1 MLRERTAPGGARDAG
16 SSPAGMG
23 AMIREWSGWTSAVA
37 LGLLL
42 WCGGAG
48 AGDDDSTVLEQYRRA
63 HVLPAEEIAAVAP
76 EVREAHRAALAV
88 YDEAVASK
96 DPKHPG
102 FKRAR
107 EAWEPLA
114 AAGDP
119 ASTYHFGMLR
129 LFGLGGASFD
139 QLEAVL
145 MIGKAAEH
153 RYPAAQT
160 FMGLLAEQGD
170 GLVVAA
176 DPELALEWYTHGALG
191 GHCAAV
197 RRLVRAYEQA
207 ELGVVADAGKAD
219 EWRARLDGCRKR

>member
-1 MLRERTAPGGARDAG
+1 MNPGTAR
-16 SSPAGMG
+16 
-23 AMIREWSGWTSAVA
+23 WTSAAA

-42 WCGGAG
+42 WSGAAG
-48 AGDDDSTVLEQYRRA
+48 AADDDATGLEQYRRA
-63 HVLPAEEIAAVAP
+63 NVLPAEEIAPVAP
-76 EVREAHRAALAV
+76 EVRAAHLAALAV
-88 YDEAVASK
+88 FDEAVASK

-102 FKRAR
+102 YKKAR
-107 EAWEPLA
+107 EVWEPLA

-119 ASTYHFGMLR
+119 ASTYHFAMLR
-129 LFGLGGASFD
+129 FFGLGGASFG

-145 MIGKAAEH
+145 MIEKAAEH

-176 DPELALEWYTHGALG
+176 GQELALEWYTHGALG

-207 ELGVVADAGKAD
+207 ELGVAADAGKAD

>member
-1 MLRERTAPGGARDAG
+1 MRG
-16 SSPAGMG
+16 SSRWASVV
-23 AMIREWSGWTSAVA
+23 AAVSV
-37 LGLLL
+37 L
-42 WCGGAG
+42 WCGPVG
-48 AGDDDSTVLEQYRRA
+48 AGDDDPAGLEQYRRA
-63 HVLPAEEIAAVAP
+63 NVLPAEEIAPVAP
-76 EVREAHRAALAV
+76 EVREAHLAALAV
-88 YDEAVASK
+88 FDEAVTSK

-102 FKRAR
+102 YKKAR
-107 EAWEPLA
+107 EAWQPLA

-119 ASTYHFGMLR
+119 ASTYHSGMLH

-145 MIGKAAEH
+145 MIEKAAEH

-160 FMGLLAEQGD
+160 FMGLLAERGD
-170 GLVVAA
+170 GLMVAV
-176 DPELALEWYTHGALG
+176 DQELALEWYTHGALG

-219 EWRARLDGCRKR
+219 EWRARLGGCRKR

>member
-1 MLRERTAPGGARDAG
+1 MRA
-16 SSPAGMG
+16 SS
-23 AMIREWSGWTSAVA
+23 RWAVSVMV
-37 LGLLL
+37 GHLL
-42 WCGGAG
+42 WFGAAG
-48 AGDDDSTVLEQYRRA
+48 AGEDGSTVLEQYRRA
-63 HVLPAEEIAAVAP
+63 HVRPEAEIAPVAP

-114 AAGDP
+114 VRGDP
-119 ASTYHFGMLR
+119 AATYHLGMLH
-129 LFGLGGASFD
+129 LFGLGEAAFD
-139 QLEAVL
+139 QLHAVL
-145 MIGKAAEH
+145 MIEKAAENRH
-153 RYPAAQT
+153 PPAQT

-176 DPELALEWYTHGALG
+176 DEKLALEWYTHGALG

-197 RRLVRAYEQA
+197 RRLVRAFEQA
-207 ELGVVADAGKAD
+207 ELGVAADAGEAG

>member
-1 MLRERTAPGGARDAG
+1 MNPGTAK
-16 SSPAGMG
+16 
-23 AMIREWSGWTSAVA
+23 WTSAA
-37 LGLLL
+37 AFGLLL
-42 WCGGAG
+42 WSTAVQ
-48 AGDDDSTVLEQYRRA
+48 AADDSSAGPLEEYRRA
-63 HVLPAEEIAAVAP
+63 NVLPAEEIAPVAP
-76 EVREAHRAALAV
+76 DVREAHLAALAV

-114 AAGDP
+114 AGGDP
-119 ASTYHFGMLR
+119 AATYHLGMLH

-145 MIGKAAEH
+145 MIERAAEH
-153 RYPAAQT
+153 RHPAAQT

-176 DPELALEWYTHGALG
+176 GQELAIEWYTHGALG

-207 ELGVVADAGKAD
+207 ELGVAADAGKAD
-219 EWRARLDGCRKR
+219 EWRAQLDGCRKR

>member
-1 MLRERTAPGGARDAG
+1 MVA
-16 SSPAGMG
+16 
-23 AMIREWSGWTSAVA
+23 AVSV
-37 LGLLL
+37 L
-42 WCGGAG
+42 WCGPVGAG
-48 AGDDDSTVLEQYRRA
+48 GDDPAGLEQYRRA
-63 HVLPAEEIAAVAP
+63 NVLPAEEIAPVAP
-76 EVREAHRAALAV
+76 EVREAHLAALAV
-88 YDEAVASK
+88 FDEAVASK

-102 FKRAR
+102 YKKAR
-107 EAWEPLA
+107 EGWEPLA

-119 ASTYHFGMLR
+119 ASTYHFGMLH

-160 FMGLLAEQGD
+160 FMGLLAERGD
-170 GLVVAA
+170 GLMVAV
-176 DPELALEWYTHGALG
+176 DQELALEWYTYGALG

>member
-1 MLRERTAPGGARDAG
+1 
-16 SSPAGMG
+16 
-23 AMIREWSGWTSAVA
+23 MIGKSSGWASVVMV
-37 LGLLL
+37 GSFL
-42 WCGGAG
+42 WCGAAG
-48 AGDDDSTVLEQYRRA
+48 AGDDESTVLEEYRRA
-63 HVLPAEEIAAVAP
+63 NVLPAEEIAPVAP
-76 EVREAHRAALAV
+76 EVREAHLAALAV
-88 YDEAVASK
+88 FDEAVASN

-102 FKRAR
+102 YKKAR
-107 EAWEPLA
+107 ETWEPLA

-139 QLEAVL
+139 QVEAVL
-145 MIGKAAEH
+145 MIEKAAEH

-160 FMGLLAEQGD
+160 FMGLLAERGD
-170 GLVVAA
+170 GLLVAA
-176 DPELALEWYTHGALG
+176 DKELALDWYTHGALG

-197 RRLVRAYEQA
+197 RRLVQAYEQA

>member
-1 MLRERTAPGGARDAG
+1 MRTLFGWASVVMVG
-16 SSPAGMG
+16 S
-23 AMIREWSGWTSAVA
+23 V
-37 LGLLL
+37 L
-42 WCGGAG
+42 WCGVAG
-48 AGDDDSTVLEQYRRA
+48 AGDDDPTGLEQYRRA
-63 HVLPAEEIAAVAP
+63 NVLPAEEIAPVAP
-76 EVREAHRAALAV
+76 EVREAHLAALAV
-88 YDEAVASK
+88 FDEAVASK

-102 FKRAR
+102 YKKAR
-107 EAWEPLA
+107 ETWEPLA

-129 LFGLGGASFD
+129 MFGLGEASFD
-139 QLEAVL
+139 QLEAIL
-145 MIGKAAEH
+145 MIEKAAEH

-160 FMGLLAEQGD
+160 FMGLLAERGD

-176 DPELALEWYTHGALG
+176 DQELALEWYTHGALG

-207 ELGVVADAGKAD
+207 ELGVAADAGKAD